1 MKKVKD
7 YPRPQM
13 VRDNWINLNGKW
25 DFAFDDDNIGEQKE
39 YFKRFPNSLEIL
51 VPFTYETKLSGISDE
66 SVHENIWYNNRI
78 KLSLNK
84 GKKTILHFEG
94 SDYITKVWVN
104 GKYVGM
110 NVGGYHRFSFDIS
123 GYICDGENDI
133 TVKAE
138 DSLSGSQPRGKQ
150 RYRKESFSCWYVQTT
165 GIWKTVWIEYVPEN
179 HIVSV
184 KNTPDYDEKRIYIEL
199 NADIGGNETDIY
211 EIETEI
217 KYENR
222 IINTERIK
230 AGTDIFNYEMSICDA
245 QNNHSIKEWSPEHPY
260 LYDITYRLYK
270 NNDLIDEVFSYF
282 GVRKI
287 SIKDSKIFL
296 NGKELYLKMVL
307 DQGYWAESH
316 LTPPNE
322 EAIIKDIEIAKKYGF
337 NGIRKHQKT
346 EDERFLYYCDVLGM
360 MVWGEMP
367 SFYVF
372 NDTSV
377 TRFTDEWIK
386 AVKQNYNHP
395 SIITWVPINESWG
408 IFDVSENTIQQRF
421 ANSIYHLT
429 KSLDNTRPVISNDGW
444 EHTISD
450 IITIH
455 DYKQDAGVL
464 HKEYNDKELLVLNNK
479 KAYSANHKLFCG
491 GYKYMGQPV
500 VMSEY
505 GGIKFSTDKGW
516 GYGNSVLDENEYLKR
531 FEALNEAIR
540 KTEYFSGYCF
550 TQLTDVQQEK
560 NGLVDENRRDKL
572 SEEVIKKIHNINS
585 K

>member
-346 EDERFLYYCDVLGM
+346 ED
-360 MVWGEMP
+360 GE
-367 SFYVF
+367 
-372 NDTSV
+372 
-377 TRFTDEWIK
+377 
-386 AVKQNYNHP
+386 
-395 SIITWVPINESWG
+395 
-408 IFDVSENTIQQRF
+408 
-421 ANSIYHLT
+421 
-429 KSLDNTRPVISNDGW
+429 
-444 EHTISD
+444 
-450 IITIH
+450 
-455 DYKQDAGVL
+455 
-464 HKEYNDKELLVLNNK
+464 LNRL
-479 KAYSANHKLFCG
+479 AF
-491 GYKYMGQPV
+491 
-500 VMSEY
+500 
-505 GGIKFSTDKGW
+505 
-516 GYGNSVLDENEYLKR
+516 
-531 FEALNEAIR
+531 
-540 KTEYFSGYCF
+540 
-550 TQLTDVQQEK
+550 
-560 NGLVDENRRDKL
+560 
-572 SEEVIKKIHNINS
+572 
-585 K
+585 